1 MINSSAE
8 NEQSCENVK
17 NGIMS
22 SKRQI
27 DGSFPKRQLSEKK
40 KILLSIRYLS
50 YFFFLFYSNVIISIC
65 LKHEQKKGSV
75 LELFFYFLFYSNV
88 VISICLKHE

>member
-50 YFFFLFYSNVIISIC
+50 YFFSFLFYSNVIISIC

-75 LELFFYFLFYSNV
+75 LELFFFYIPTLLFQY
-88 VISICLKHE
+88 I

>member
-40 KILLSIRYLS
+40 KYC
-50 YFFFLFYSNVIISIC
+50 YQCLFETLIFHDVSHNAIAIAAVHCSAR
-65 LKHEQKKGSV
+65 
-75 LELFFYFLFYSNV
+75 
-88 VISICLKHE
+88 

>member
-1 MINSSAE
+1 MAVFLKGSSQRKKNTVIN
-8 NEQSCENVK
+8 
-17 NGIMS
+17 
-22 SKRQI
+22 
-27 DGSFPKRQLSEKK
+27 
-40 KILLSIRYLS
+40 KILEL
-50 YFFFLFYSNVIISIC
+50 FFFLFYSNVIISIC